1 MKPMHHLYTLIWLR
15 KREEQR
21 NALNH
26 TSKDNVIEKTKTK
39 TNTSKN
45 QTTQTK
51 KPYTNEDIEK
61 LLLII

>member
-26 TSKDNVIEKTKTK
+26 TNKDNVTEKTKT
-39 TNTSKN
+39 NVSKN

-51 KPYTNEDIEK
+51 KQYTNEDIEK